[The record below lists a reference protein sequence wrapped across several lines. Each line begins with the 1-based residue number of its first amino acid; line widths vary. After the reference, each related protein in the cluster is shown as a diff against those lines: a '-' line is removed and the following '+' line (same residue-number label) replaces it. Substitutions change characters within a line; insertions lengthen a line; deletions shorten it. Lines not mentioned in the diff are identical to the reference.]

1 MSFVLQLHERHG
13 WCWPTFLLLWNLI
26 WFHSGG
32 DCPEKLLV
40 VVVGFKLLVVSC
52 SLHSPSVPQPQSCS
66 AFTWRTPVQFWCSL
80 MFSRVFL
87 LSRLLWRIST
97 MSCTSA
103 RAVEHHASV
112 LLKVHKTLHQ
122 CSPMCTKTLHQCT
135 RVFNVHQNTA
145 PKLFKVHQNTAP
157 SFLCTRVLR
166 LRPPPQPPLCRVDHL
181 LVLLQSRIRPYS
193 AVGKCA
199 SSSIWWECHMQWM
212 L

>member
-1 MSFVLQLHERHG
+1 
-13 WCWPTFLLLWNLI
+13 
-26 WFHSGG
+26 
-32 DCPEKLLV
+32 
-40 VVVGFKLLVVSC
+40 
-52 SLHSPSVPQPQSCS
+52 
-66 AFTWRTPVQFWCSL
+66 

-112 LLKVHKTLHQ
+112 LLKVHKTLHP
-122 CSPMCTKTLHQCT
+122 CSPMCTKTLHQSCSKCSKTLHPCSPMCTKTLHHRTRVVQSAPKYCT
-135 RVFNVHQNTA
+135 RI
-145 PKLFKVHQNTAP
+145 FKVHQNSAPETRVFKVHQNSAP

-199 SSSIWWECHMQWM
+199 TSSIWCKCHMQ
-212 L
+212 

>member
-1 MSFVLQLHERHG
+1 MSFVLQFRERRG
-13 WCWPTFLLLWNLI
+13 WCWPTFPLLWNLI

-40 VVVGFKLLVVSC
+40 VVVGFKLLVASC
-52 SLHSPSVPQPQSCS
+52 SLHSLSLPPPQSCS
-66 AFTWRTPVQFWCSL
+66 AFTWRTPVLWCSL

-112 LLKVHKTLHQ
+112 LLKVHKTLHP
-122 CSPMCTKTLHQCT
+122 CSPMCVKTLHQSCSKCTKTLHHHT
-135 RVFNVHQNTA
+135 SA
-145 PKLFKVHQNTAP
+145 FKVQQNSAP

-166 LRPPPQPPLCRVDHL
+166 LRPPPQQPLCRVDHL

-193 AVGKCA
+193 AVGRCA
-199 SSSIWWECHMQWM
+199 SSSIWHNCRVQWM
-212 L
+212 H

>member
-1 MSFVLQLHERHG
+1 
-13 WCWPTFLLLWNLI
+13 
-26 WFHSGG
+26 
-32 DCPEKLLV
+32 
-40 VVVGFKLLVVSC
+40 
-52 SLHSPSVPQPQSCS
+52 
-66 AFTWRTPVQFWCSL
+66 

-112 LLKVHKTLHQ
+112 LLKVHKTLHP
-122 CSPMCTKTLHQCT
+122 CSPMCTKTLHQSCSKCSKTLHPCSPMCTKTLHHRTRVVQSAPKYCT
-135 RVFNVHQNTA
+135 RI
-145 PKLFKVHQNTAP
+145 FKVHQNSAP

-199 SSSIWWECHMQWM
+199 SSSIWWECHMQ
-212 L
+212 